1 MSFIKF
7 FFLDDVICAV
17 ARALRNLAID
27 PRNKELIGKYA
38 MRDLV
43 QKIHAKNE
51 ITNDFSKKNKKS
63 ESTHAN
69 STNAM
74 HDGTYGTLPKNDK
87 KVEKSLANE
96 YQKNSNSNFELS
108 HHTSFDVDFR
118 KSIAISSSN
127 TTSADTLAAIL
138 ATLNEVVKKNP
149 EFARNF
155 VLEGGGQRLRPLLE
169 GGSTPGGVVEKF
181 ATQLLAT
188 LWQHTEL
195 HEFYRKQSIF
205 FPKTS
210 KHSKNVS
217 TSKNDKKNF
226 FPQFLFTP
234 KNDDKEEESYEN
246 NTLSRPMA
254 SQGD

>member
-1 MSFIKF
+1 
-7 FFLDDVICAV
+7 
-17 ARALRNLAID
+17 
-27 PRNKELIGKYA
+27 

-43 QKIHAKNE
+43 QKIHAKNDV
-51 ITNDFSKKNKKS
+51 TTDFSKKNKKVDS
-63 ESTHAN
+63 NHAN

-74 HDGTYGTLPKNDK
+74 YDGNYGTLPKNDK
-87 KVEKSLANE
+87 KSDKSLANE

-108 HHTSFDVDFR
+108 NHSSFDGPNDLR
-118 KSIAISSSN
+118 KTTTASSSN

-169 GGSTPGGVVEKF
+169 GASTPGGVVEKF

-188 LWQHTEL
+188 LWQHTDL
-195 HEFYRKQSIF
+195 HEFYRKQNIF

-210 KHSKNVS
+210 KNSKNS
-217 TSKNDKKNF
+217 SSSSKSDKKNF
-226 FPQFLFTP
+226 FPQFLFQP

>member
-1 MSFIKF
+1 
-7 FFLDDVICAV
+7 
-17 ARALRNLAID
+17 
-27 PRNKELIGKYA
+27 

-51 ITNDFSKKNKKS
+51 LPNDFSKKTKKLDS
-63 ESTHAN
+63 NHAN
-69 STNAM
+69 SSSGLY
-74 HDGTYGTLPKNDK
+74 DGNYGTLPKNDK
-87 KVEKSLANE
+87 KSDKTLANE

-108 HHTSFDVDFR
+108 NHSSFDNPNDFR
-118 KSIAISSSN
+118 KTTSTSGNPSN

-188 LWQHTEL
+188 LWQHTDL
-195 HEFYRKQSIF
+195 HEFYRKQNIF

-210 KHSKNVS
+210 KHSKS
-217 TSKNDKKNF
+217 SSSSSSHKSEKKNF
-226 FPQFLFTP
+226 FPQFLFQP